1 MSKCGLLVHP
11 KFGMRI
17 ALGGVVTTAPLTATE
32 KMKDEVCPPECSDCL
47 SICPANA
54 IAKAGK
60 VNHNLCMRYSLASP
74 LMEHLLGDPSAK
86 EKYSFETIM
95 NLVGVD
101 DHGSYTCSK
110 CLKACPLNDA

>member
-60 VNHNLCMRYSLASP
+60 VNHNSCMRYSLASP
-74 LMEHLLGDPSAK
+74 LMEHLLGDPSTK
-86 EKYSFETIM
+86 EKYSFETVM

-101 DHGSYTCSK
+101 DHGSYTCFE
-110 CLKACPLNDA
+110 CLKACPLNDG